1 MRLSRGV
8 GFGAFALAAVWLA
21 ACSGGGGTSA
31 PGTSPLAA
39 GIASASPNASAVAAG
54 SASPGA
60 AASPSPAAPVTATP
74 TPAAAP
80 SASPSAGPSVAAL
93 PVVGGCQVL
102 PADNPWN
109 ADVSGY
115 PLSPNSAK
123 YLAEMNPLGTTRL
136 HPDFGSNA
144 AYGIPYNVV
153 DLTPP
158 AFTPIAFLAYAS
170 ESDPGPYPIPS
181 SPAIEAGS
189 DRHML
194 IVDSA
199 NCTLYETYDTK
210 LASGGWTADAGAIWP
225 LDSDA
230 LRTEG
235 WTSAD
240 AAGLPILP
248 GLVRYDETSAGAI
261 HHALRF
267 TMSRTA
273 RGHIHPATHDAPTS
287 SDAYAP
293 PMGLRIRLAASFD
306 LTPYTGESLAVLT
319 ALKRYGAL
327 LADNGSDFY
336 ISGASDARWNDTDL
350 NQLKNVPAS
359 AFEVVDTG
367 PVITP

>member
-1 MRLSRGV
+1 MDFRA
-8 GFGAFALAAVWLA
+8 GAPEVTLVLVALCLA
-21 ACSGGGGTSA
+21 ACSGGGGPSA
-31 PGTSPLAA
+31 PGTSPL
-39 GIASASPNASAVAAG
+39 PTAG
-54 SASPGA
+54 SASAAPGA
-60 AASPSPAAPVTATP
+60 SPTATPAVTTSPSPAGGTP
-74 TPAAAP
+74 TSTVAPSAAP
-80 SASPSAGPSVAAL
+80 STAPSVAAL

-123 YLAEMNPLGTTRL
+123 YLAEMNPSGTTHL
-136 HPDFGSNA
+136 HPDFGSNP

-153 DLTPP
+153 NIGPP
-158 AFTPIAFLAYAS
+158 NFTPIAFLAYAS

-248 GLVRYDETSAGAI
+248 GLVRYDETAAGAI
-261 HHALRF
+261 RHALGF

-319 ALKRYGAL
+319 ALKRYGAF

-350 NQLKNVPAS
+350 NQIKSVPAS